1 MKLYLKPI
9 ITLFTLFVT
18 IVFLISCI
26 EDSFPTDIDD
36 LHLTLRDTATVD
48 IEFIP
53 YQTPPEI
60 GSNRY
65 LYMGSN
71 GDFTIS
77 HTLIKLGSLIALQD
91 SAFKIVDSRIE
102 FTLVDTVLETEP
114 TFDLYY
120 FAMDSTIDSTIE
132 FSESGT
138 NFTNDDWL
146 SEITFEGPLTSSIS
160 QDTSGIYTVKFSVD
174 TSIVMAWADTAAEE
188 QLLVLEAPDLNS
200 EVIQFYSTEN
210 SSHEPALIVSY
221 EDSVTVTIDSVDTLV
236 LDTLELVIEM
246 SADVSIVEPPLFSDG
261 TFDSTLI
268 YFSNGAGM
276 KALMNVDLDSLNVP
290 REAVI
295 LRAKLIL
302 HSDST
307 NSHWEEDGTFKMKI
321 AALEDTVFNGGDY
334 VWPAFITEDSLGTG
348 ILKVSSLDSSFQI
361 THRIDRLV
369 EPIFLEAEENLG
381 FKLETSSTPSI
392 FNIVVFHTSNSL
404 DSTLHPRLEI
414 FYGVP

>member
-1 MKLYLKPI
+1 LKFHQKSI
-9 ITLFTLFVT
+9 VTFFTLAPVVT
-18 IVFLISCI
+18 LLISCV

-48 IEFIP
+48 IELIP
-53 YQTPPEI
+53 YQIPPEI

-65 LYMGSN
+65 LYTGSN

-77 HTLIKLGSLIALQD
+77 RTLIKLGSLIALQD

-114 TFDLYY
+114 TFNLYY
-120 FAMDSTIDSTIE
+120 FAMDSTIDSTNE

-146 SEITFEGPLTSSIS
+146 DEITFEGPLSSSIS
-160 QDTSGIYTVKFSVD
+160 QDTSGIYTVEFPVD
-174 TSIVMAWADTAAEE
+174 TSVVMAWADTAAEE

-210 SSHEPALIVSY
+210 STSEPALIVSY
-221 EDSVTVTIDSVDTLV
+221 EDSVTVTIDSVDSLV
-236 LDTLELVIEM
+236 LDTLDLVLEM
-246 SADVSIVEPPLFSDG
+246 SADVSIVEPPQFRDG

-276 KALMNVDLDSLNVP
+276 KALMNVDDLDSLNVP
-290 REAVI
+290 EEAVI

-334 VWPAFITEDSLGTG
+334 IWPAFITEDSLGTG

-369 EPIFLEAEENLG
+369 EPIFLGASENLG

-392 FNIVVFHTSNSL
+392 FNIVAFHTSKS
-404 DSTLHPRLEI
+404 DSTLQPRLEVY
-414 FYGVP
+414 YGVP